1 MAAICTAQPIQRRRR
16 EPALVRSVFALVLT
30 GMRKF
35 TRALKNRRQAVML
48 ARMDDRMLA
57 DIGLNRSDLR
67 DAYAQPLWRDP
78 TDTLATRALERRVS
92 RRGGVEP
99 RPVDT
104 RPVETSPVES
114 TLIVAPS
121 IAPDA
126 PLRSANPQRS
136 SRPYF

>member
-16 EPALVRSVFALVLT
+16 EPALVRSALALVLT

-35 TRALKNRRQAVML
+35 ARALKNRRQAVML

-78 TDTLATRALERRVS
+78 TDTLATRALERRVN
-92 RRGGVEP
+92 RRGGVEARP
-99 RPVDT
+99 VESRPVD
-104 RPVETSPVES
+104 
-114 TLIVAPS
+114 APS

-126 PLRSANPQRS
+126 PLRAAHPQRS
-136 SRPYF
+136 PWPYL